1 MNTMENTWSK
11 FQEEIKEQSL
21 CGACGQ
27 YYDEADQ
34 GNDGYHSPKL
44 CDANDEITESTK
56 RTVTAQQFADD
67 FLLVMMND
75 YEAYSEL
82 MDDTKASEGV
92 AQLSDKLREEWE
104 TLAEQVTELVT
115 ENISEIAG
123 LLIAQ
128 LLQGQGSLPFDL
140 IAKQLRE
147 EAN

>member
-1 MNTMENTWSK
+1 MR
-11 FQEEIKEQSL
+11 QEI
-21 CGACGQ
+21 
-27 YYDEADQ
+27 
-34 GNDGYHSPKL
+34 
-44 CDANDEITESTK
+44 
-56 RTVTAQQFADD
+56 AQQFADD

-75 YEAYSEL
+75 YDAYTEL

-115 ENISEIAG
+115 EQISEIAG

-128 LLQGQGSLPFDL
+128 IIKGQGSLPFDL

-147 EAN
+147 ENK